1 MLYVVGNTSS
11 LVSLSSDAVMKVLI
25 TTNPQ
30 EREVKPLVDG
40 LEWNIPRAVREL
52 LLPGIG
58 PLEVNF

>member
-1 MLYVVGNTSS
+1 M
-11 LVSLSSDAVMKVLI
+11 SLSSDAVMKVLI